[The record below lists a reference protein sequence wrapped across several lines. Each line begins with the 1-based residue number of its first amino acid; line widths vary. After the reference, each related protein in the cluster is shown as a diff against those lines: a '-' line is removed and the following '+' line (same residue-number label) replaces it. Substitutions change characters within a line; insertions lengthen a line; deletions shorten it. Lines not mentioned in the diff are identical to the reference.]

1 MNTGYCTNLPS
12 ACAKAA
18 SKEPIPMSAPD
29 SRCPECGSGLI
40 SAKLDSSGSHRKF
53 ILLGII
59 LLAMLLGG
67 GYLIKSMFF
76 GGSEIKPDQNQQVPI
91 APVTPKASTPIAV
104 PVSTE
109 LRLSGSNT
117 IGAALAPQLVTAWL
131 LSKGATDVSSVQRQ
145 KDGLPIHETLVS
157 GKVGDKVFGVEIR
170 AHGSGDAFKHLG
182 YGSADIGM
190 SSRPIKS
197 EEKAALAALSDMSGR
212 SSEHVIG
219 LDGIAVIVAPGNA
232 LSGISRQDLARI
244 FTCEVTNWSQI
255 GSGSGAIHV
264 YARDDKSGT
273 YDTFKTLVLGNGAL
287 VAGARRHEDS
297 AELEAAVARD
307 PAAIGFVGLPYV
319 RTARAVPVSDSRKTA
334 PLSPTVF
341 TIRKE
346 DYPLARRLFLYTAAN
361 PANPY
366 VGEFVRFTQS
376 DAGQQVV
383 KAVGFVDQTINM
395 AQARPGQSA
404 DRSCM
409 MSSQWPGPKDAYC
422 KLTASKSDLGTNFR
436 FRTGSAELDNRAAQD
451 LQRVLKLMADGGN
464 RRLTLVGFADS
475 QGNYGTNRTLSES
488 RANAIKAAL
497 QTLGITSVESYG
509 FGQEIPIADNDAP
522 DGRERNRRVEIWV
535 NN

>member
-1 MNTGYCTNLPS
+1 
-12 ACAKAA
+12 
-18 SKEPIPMSAPD
+18 MSALD
-29 SRCPECGSGLI
+29 SRCPECGSGLLA
-40 SAKLDSSGSHRKF
+40 AKNGPSSGNQKI
-53 ILLGII
+53 ILLGVI
-59 LLAMLLGG
+59 LLALLIGG
-67 GYLIKSMFF
+67 GYLIKSMIF
-76 GGSEIKPDQNQQVPI
+76 GGSGTEPSQNQQSII
-91 APVTPKASTPIAV
+91 APDTPKASAPIGA
-104 PVSTE
+104 PESAA

-117 IGAALAPQLVTAWL
+117 IGAALAPQLVKAWL

-145 KDGLPIHETLVS
+145 KDGLPIPETVVS
-157 GKVGDKVFGVEIR
+157 GKVGDKVLSVEIR
-170 AHGSGDAFKHLG
+170 SHGSGDAFKHLG
-182 YGSADIGM
+182 DGGADIGM

-197 EEKAALAALSDMSGR
+197 EEKATLAALGDMSGR

-232 LSGISRQDLARI
+232 LNGITRQELARI
-244 FTCEVTNWSQI
+244 FTGEVTNWSQI
-255 GSGSGAIHV
+255 GAGSGAGSGAIHV

-273 YDTFKTLVLGNGAL
+273 YDTFKSLVLGSGAL
-287 VAGARRHEDS
+287 VSVARRLEDS

-319 RTARAVPVSDSRKTA
+319 KTARAVPVSDSRKTP

-341 TIRKE
+341 TIKKE

-361 PANPY
+361 PANQY

-395 AQARPGQSA
+395 AQARPSQSA

-409 MSSQWPGPKDAYC
+409 LSSQWPGPKDAYC

-451 LQRVLKLMADGGN
+451 LQRVLKLMADGGS
-464 RRLTLVGFADS
+464 RRLTLIGFADS

-488 RANAIKAAL
+488 RASAIKAAL
-497 QTLGITSVESYG
+497 QTLGITSVDSYG
-509 FGQEIPIADNDAP
+509 FGQEITVADNDAP

-535 NN
+535 N